1 MAKWI
6 LDPTHSEIEFKVR
19 HMMITTVKG
28 HFENFQVSVELGDK
42 IEEAKVRVEIQADSI
57 NTKNNDRDK
66 HLQSADFFDIEKYPI
81 IVFESTKIEKKSDT
95 EFKVTGDLTIKD
107 VSKEISLDLDF
118 PGIMKDP
125 WGNQK
130 AGITVNGKINRTDFG
145 LNWNTTLEAGG
156 VLVSEEVKF
165 SSDMEFVVS

>member
-1 MAKWI
+1 MAKWN

-28 HFENFQVSVELGDK
+28 YFEDFQVSVELGNK
-42 IEEAKVRVEIQADSI
+42 IEEAKVRVEIKAESI
-57 NTKNNDRDK
+57 TTKNNDRDK
-66 HLQSADFFDIEKYPI
+66 HLRSADFFDTEKHPV

-95 EFKVTGDLTIKD
+95 EFKVTGDLTIKE
-107 VSKEISLDLDF
+107 VTKSIIVELDF
-118 PGIMKDP
+118 PGTMKDP

-130 AGITVNGKINRTDFG
+130 AGIIVNGKINRTDFG

-165 SSDMEFVVS
+165 SADMQFVVS